1 MVRRTTLYSSVALR
15 SSMYPSNQAPVAIDP
30 PAPSRALML
39 LETRALPELGAFFL
53 MQPWL
58 AMTPVGDGHPVL
70 VLPGLLADDR
80 STRPLRSFLNSHGY
94 RAHGWKQ
101 GRNLGLRGSLE
112 SDMVARIDELF

>member
-1 MVRRTTLYSSVALR
+1 
-15 SSMYPSNQAPVAIDP
+15 MYPSNHPPRVIDP

-58 AMTPVGDGHPVL
+58 AMTPPGDGHPVL

-80 STRPLRSFLNSHGY
+80 STRPLRGFLKSRGH
-94 RAHGWKQ
+94 AVHGWKL
-101 GRNLGLRGSLE
+101 GHNLGLRANVE
-112 SDMVARIDELF
+112 ADMRTRIDELYER